1 MSTNSYFNLLKE
13 NLNSSKE
20 FGVDDNGHLSFH
32 GIDLVDLIQ
41 EHGTPLKITFLPIIS
56 RQIKK
61 AKEMFHNA
69 IKELDYRGDYTY
81 CYCTKSSHFAFVL
94 DEVLKNNVH
103 IETSSA
109 FDLPIIENLHL
120 QNKIDFDKI
129 IVCNGFKRP
138 EYASNIIGLLNKG
151 FENLIPVLDNVEEF
165 EFYDKTIKNPFNVG
179 IRMATEEIPNY
190 NFYTSRLGI
199 SPKKI
204 INYYKET
211 LANHPRAKL
220 TMLHFFINTGIKDH
234 VYYWNELTKCLK
246 IYAELK
252 SICPSLNTLNIGGGL
267 PFKSSLNFN
276 YDYSGFIQSI
286 LKEIKSTCMEYG
298 IVEPNIMTEF
308 GTYTVAEASANIY
321 TVLNEKKQ
329 NDRESWYMVNNSFM
343 TTLPDTWGI
352 DQRFIILPINNWFRE
367 YKAAFLGGL
376 TCDSMDFYNAEI
388 HNNKLFMPQLNP
400 EEPLHIGFFN
410 TGAYQDALAGHGGI
424 KHCLIPTPK
433 HIVLNIDEHDV
444 LTSRVF
450 SEEQKPEDVLKILG
464 YEASSLEV

>member
-1 MSTNSYFNLLKE
+1 MVTNSYFDLLKE

-20 FGVDDNGHLSFH
+20 FSVDENGHLSFH
-32 GIDLVDLIQ
+32 EIDLIDIIQ

-56 RQIKK
+56 RQIKR
-61 AKEMFHNA
+61 AKEMFHDA
-69 IKELDYRGDYTY
+69 MEEIEYRGHYTY
-81 CYCTKSSHFAFVL
+81 CYCTKSSHFSFVL
-94 DEVLKNNVH
+94 DEILKNNVH

-109 FDLPIIENLHL
+109 FDLPIIETLHL
-120 QNKIDFDKI
+120 NNKIDFDKI

-138 EYASNIIGLLNKG
+138 EYASKIISLINKG
-151 FENLIPVLDNVEEF
+151 FKNLIPVLDNVEEF
-165 EFYDKTIKNPFNVG
+165 EFYKNSIKNTFKVG

-204 INYYKET
+204 IKYYKET

-220 TMLHFFINTGIKDH
+220 TMLHFFINTGIKNH
-234 VYYWNELTKCLK
+234 IYYWSELTKCLK

-252 SICPSLNTLNIGGGL
+252 SVCPSLDTLNIGGGL

-276 YDYSGFIQSI
+276 FDYRGFIQSI
-286 LKEIKSTCMEYG
+286 LKKVKSTCMQYG
-298 IVEPNIMTEF
+298 ILEPNIMTEF

-329 NDRESWYMVNNSFM
+329 NDRESWYMINDSFM

-352 DQRFIILPINNWFRE
+352 DQRFVILPINGWFQD

-388 HNNKLFMPQLNP
+388 HNNKLFMPKLSSK
-400 EEPLHIGFFN
+400 ESLHIGFFN
-410 TGAYQDALAGHGGI
+410 TGAYQDALAGYGGI
-424 KHCLIPTPK
+424 KHCLVPSPK
-433 HIVLNIDEHDV
+433 QVILDIDDDGK
-444 LTSRVF
+444 LTSKVF
-450 SEEQKPEDVLKILG
+450 SDEQKPEDMLKILG
-464 YEASSLEV
+464 YEIG